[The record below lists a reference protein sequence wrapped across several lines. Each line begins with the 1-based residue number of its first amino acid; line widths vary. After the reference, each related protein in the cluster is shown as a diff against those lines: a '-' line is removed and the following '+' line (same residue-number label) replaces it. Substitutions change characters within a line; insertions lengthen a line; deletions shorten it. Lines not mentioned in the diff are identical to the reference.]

1 MGPGGGGNPAPNFQ
15 DSDATAI
22 RDNVG
27 GVRLVAPS
35 TSRTQTVQY
44 LQANLST
51 RITGTTA
58 DYLEVGNWQIADGRI
73 FNDSEERSAK
83 PVCVIG
89 ETVRKE
95 LFGEGVNPLGEK
107 LRIRMLSCEVI
118 GLLAAVIA
126 RHSTGQGQH
135 VDISMTDCAFSL
147 HAMAGAG
154 FLAAGQEP
162 DMENQALNGGSF
174 YDYYRTRDGRWLSV
188 GSLEP
193 QFMQQFCAAIGR
205 PELAAL
211 GLSPKDQKA
220 LKREIEIE
228 IEKHDLADWQQR
240 FAALD
245 ACVEPV
251 LKLSEA
257 VEHPQLKARGVVTEV
272 PREGRAAQR
281 QLACP
286 IRFSAGLEP
295 PRHIGVAVGAHS
307 DEVLREL
314 GSERQFGVTGTDISL
329 NVLNKAREAVYSA
342 RKLEQMD
349 SDLCERYFLAQ
360 ADGRY
365 QVVPDLVARV
375 CVARLNVLE
384 LAKAPQSGMDVIF
397 CQNLLIYFRRWR
409 RREILNRLA
418 ERLAP
423 GGMLVVGVGEVVGW
437 QHPDL
442 VPVADE
448 RVLAFTRKG

>member
-1 MGPGGGGNPAPNFQ
+1 MKGPLSSLKVLDFSTLLPGPFASLLLADLGAEVLRIESPTRMDLVRVLPPHV
-15 DSDATAI
+15 D
-22 RDNVG
+22 
-27 GVRLVAPS
+27 GVSASHAYLNRNKRSLALDLKKPEALEVVRRLVAEYDIVLEQFRPGVMDKLGLGYEALKAINPRLIYVS
-35 TSRTQTVQY
+35 
-44 LQANLST
+44 
-51 RITGTTA
+51 ITGYGQTGPYKDRA
-58 DYLEVGNWQIADGRI
+58 GHDLNYLALSGLSSYTGRR
-73 FNDSEERSAK
+73 DSG
-83 PVCVIG
+83 P
-89 ETVRKE
+89 
-95 LFGEGVNPLGEK
+95 LPLGMQVADIAGGS
-107 LRIRMLSCEVI
+107 LHGVI

-154 FLAAGQEP
+154 YLAAGQEP

-314 GSERQFGVTGTDISL
+314 GYDAEQIAALRAS
-329 NVLNKAREAVYSA
+329 KA
-342 RKLEQMD
+342 L
-349 SDLCERYFLAQ
+349 
-360 ADGRY
+360 G
-365 QVVPDLVARV
+365 
-375 CVARLNVLE
+375 
-384 LAKAPQSGMDVIF
+384 
-397 CQNLLIYFRRWR
+397 
-409 RREILNRLA
+409 
-418 ERLAP
+418 
-423 GGMLVVGVGEVVGW
+423 
-437 QHPDL
+437 
-442 VPVADE
+442 
-448 RVLAFTRKG
+448 